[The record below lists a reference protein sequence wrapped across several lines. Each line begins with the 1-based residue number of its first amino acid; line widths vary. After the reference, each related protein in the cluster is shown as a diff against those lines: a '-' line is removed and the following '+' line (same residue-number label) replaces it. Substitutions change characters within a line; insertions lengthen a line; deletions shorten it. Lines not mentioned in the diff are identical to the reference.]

1 MKRFFKHIF
10 LLLFIFTS
18 VAVNAQS
25 GKISTT
31 HKVEAGETVYGIS
44 HKYGIST
51 DDLRNANPEMID
63 AGFGLKAGDIIVIPE
78 KGYGSVSKNAN
89 KGRTINVGIM
99 LPLNNQGR
107 DGQHMVEYYRGI
119 LMACNYL
126 KREDFNINV
135 YAWDVTRNADV
146 DKILKEKNAAK
157 CDVIFGPF
165 YSHQVP
171 ALSEFARR
179 HDVRIVVP
187 FAAGGIDLQDN
198 PNMYVLGEFNPAFDI
213 KSCAKFLSLFSK
225 VNPVIIDCNDS
236 KNARG
241 GFTSTMRNM
250 LEHKNIEYNI
260 TNLNSSEVKFIK
272 AFKKNRDNIVILNS
286 AGDKAFSAAV
296 EKLNVVRAKYPDIK
310 ISMIGFVD
318 WFGFE
323 KFKLSEF
330 AANDVYIPTYFYYN
344 AHSASTIR
352 LESDY
357 FRWFKNKMTQSIPRF
372 ALAGYDHAN
381 FFLRGINKF
390 GSNFTG
396 AKEQNVAGHV
406 HMPIHFERVS
416 LNGGQQNTAFM
427 FIHYK
432 KDKSIE
438 SIAY

>member
-18 VAVNAQS
+18 VALNAQS

-51 DDLRNANPEMID
+51 DDLRNANPDMID
-63 AGFGLKAGDIIVIPE
+63 AGYSLKAGDVIVIPE
-78 KGYGSVSKNAN
+78 KGKSSVSKSVNN
-89 KGRTINVGIM
+89 GTSINVGVM
-99 LPLNNQGR
+99 LPLNNYGR
-107 DGQHMVEYYRGI
+107 DGQNMVEYYRGI

-126 KREDFNINV
+126 KREHYNINV
-135 YAWDVTRNADV
+135 FAWDVHRDTDMER
-146 DKILKEKNAAK
+146 ILRDKNAAK

-171 ALSEFARR
+171 VLSYFAKKNDIRL
-179 HDVRIVVP
+179 VVP
-187 FAAGGIDLQDN
+187 FAPGGIDIQDN
-198 PNMYVLGEFNPAFDI
+198 PQMYVLGEFNPTFDVRA
-213 KSCAKFLSLFSK
+213 CEKFLSLFSK
-225 VNPVIIDCNDS
+225 VNPVIIDCNDA

-241 GFTSTMRNM
+241 ELTSTMRNI
-250 LEHKNIEYNI
+250 LKRKNIDYNI
-260 TNLNSSEVKFIK
+260 TNLNSDEVKFIK
-272 AFKKNRDNIVILNS
+272 AFKKNKNNIVILNS
-286 AGDKAFSAAV
+286 AGDKQFSMAV
-296 EKLNVVRAKYPDIK
+296 QKLKSVRNKYPGIK
-310 ISMIGFVD
+310 ISILGFVD

-330 AANDVYIPTYFYYN
+330 AANDVYIPTFFYYN
-344 AHSASTIR
+344 THSAATKR

-357 FRWFKNKMTQSIPRF
+357 FRWFKSNMLQTTPRF

-381 FFLRGINKF
+381 FFLRGINRF
-390 GSNFTG
+390 GNNFTG
-396 AKEQNVAGHV
+396 SKEQNVAGHV
-406 HMPIHFERVS
+406 HMPLHFNKVS

-432 KDKSIE
+432 NDKSIE